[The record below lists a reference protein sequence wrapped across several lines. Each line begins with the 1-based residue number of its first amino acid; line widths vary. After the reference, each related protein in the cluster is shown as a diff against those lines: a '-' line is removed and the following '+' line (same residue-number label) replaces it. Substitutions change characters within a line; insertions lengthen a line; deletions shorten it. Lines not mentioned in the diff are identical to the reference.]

1 MNIEIVEQIKA
12 TPTKYTYKEWA
23 KLANVTYRTMHQ
35 FFYRNGLKGKDSGYR
50 KTPIVFEYI
59 MEHSMEKTALEWA
72 DYYNITEHQIRHYIS
87 YRGIKVKSGFGAKIK
102 AKKEKA
108 LLIDTTPLAP
118 NMIDF
123 QWVHPTLAD
132 YGLGLKTSHNG

>member
-23 KLANVTYRTMHQ
+23 KLANVRYRTMHQ

-59 MEHSMEKTALEWA
+59 MEHAMERTALEWA
-72 DYYNITEHQIRHYIS
+72 DYYKITEHQIRHYIA

-108 LLIDTTPLAP
+108 LLIDNTPLAP

-123 QWVHPTLAD
+123 QWVYPTLAD
-132 YGLGLKTSHNG
+132 YGLGLKTTNNG